1 MTLRSML
8 KTLLLFDI
16 DGTLIKG
23 ARSAR
28 TAFAKAIESCF
39 GVTVDLST
47 LNSAGKTDYRIMQEI
62 FEEHRLPADRVDWDA
77 LRASFVHHIEEAV
90 RLEPGEPCP
99 GVRPL
104 LDALAQQP
112 ATAVALGTGNL
123 KPSAYAKLAAHNL
136 DGYFATGGFGD
147 DSIDRN
153 AIITVGIARAEAH
166 YGMRFE
172 RVAVVGDTLYD
183 IAAAQANRVH
193 SLAVATGPFDVEA
206 LRAAGATVVVPDFKQ
221 TEAVLSAIESLPA
234 SADTT
239 Q

>member
-1 MTLRSML
+1 ML
-8 KTLLLFDI
+8 QTLLLFDI

-28 TAFAKAIESCF
+28 TAFARAIQSCL

-62 FEEHRLPADRVDWDA
+62 FEQHRLPADRVDWDA
-77 LRASFVHHIEEAV
+77 LRASFLHHIEAAV

-104 LDALAQQP
+104 LETLIREP
-112 ATAVALGTGNL
+112 VMTVALGTGNL
-123 KPSAYAKLAAHNL
+123 KSSAYAKLAAHGL

-166 YGMRFE
+166 RGVRFD
-172 RVAVVGDTLYD
+172 RVVVVGDTPYD
-183 IAAAQANRVH
+183 IASAQANRVH
-193 SLAVATGPFDVEA
+193 SLAVATGPFDVES
-206 LRAAGATVVVPDFKQ
+206 LRAAGATVVLSDFMQ
-221 TEAVLSAIESLPA
+221 TEAVIRAIDSLPPSEHA
-234 SADTT
+234 AR
-239 Q
+239 

>member
-1 MTLRSML
+1 ML
-8 KTLLLFDI
+8 QTLLLFDI

-28 TAFAKAIESCF
+28 TAFARAIQSCL
-39 GVTVDLST
+39 GVSVDLST

-62 FEEHRLPADRVDWDA
+62 FEQHRLPADGVDWDA
-77 LRASFVHHIEEAV
+77 LRASFLHHIEEAV

-104 LDALAQQP
+104 LDALAHKH

-123 KPSAYAKLAAHNL
+123 KSSAYAKLAAHGL

-153 AIITVGIARAEAH
+153 AIITVGITRAQAH
-166 YGMRFE
+166 HGVRFE
-172 RVAVVGDTLYD
+172 RVAVIGDTPYD
-183 IAAAQANRVH
+183 IGAAQANRVH
-193 SLAVATGPFDVEA
+193 SLCVATGPFDAES
-206 LRAAGATVVVPDFKQ
+206 LRASGATVVLPDFSQ
-221 TEAVLSAIESLPA
+221 TEAVMRAIDSLPP
-234 SADTT
+234 SGHDTR
-239 Q
+239 